1 MEKITLT
8 FLALIMATF
17 LFGQEFKVSVAP
29 TISIALNN
37 PFAIGGPSQSAQPG
51 FNISTD
57 YLFRN
62 DKKVSFGLGLSYQF
76 NQVRWT
82 GHHDNNNFLPRTE
95 KINLF
100 SISFRSIFNFKRNF
114 YLSLDPSV
122 DLNSFYTSKL
132 IIDNQTGLGLSLA
145 FGKSIKIKKA
155 LLLNIEPRLWVHNII
170 PFQEENSH
178 YRLTTTSLNIGVIF
192 GPKTSLSHDK

>member
-1 MEKITLT
+1 MEKIILT
-8 FLALIMATF
+8 FLALIMTTF
-17 LFGQEFKVSVAP
+17 LSGQKFKVSVAP
-29 TISIALNN
+29 AISVALIN

-51 FNISTD
+51 FNTSFD

-62 DKKVSFGLGLSYQF
+62 DKKLSFGLGFSYQF

-82 GHHDNNNFLPRTE
+82 GHHDNNNFVPRTE
-95 KINLF
+95 KFNLF
-100 SISFRSIFNFKRNF
+100 SISFRSTLNFKRNF

-132 IIDNQTGLGLSLA
+132 IINNQSGCGLSFA
-145 FGKSIKIKKA
+145 FGKSIKIKKT

-170 PFQEENSH
+170 PFQDENSH
-178 YRLTTTSLNIGVIF
+178 YLLTTNSLNIGLIF
-192 GPKTSLSHDK
+192 GPETSPSHDK

>member
-82 GHHDNNNFLPRTE
+82 GHHDNINFVPRTE
-95 KINLF
+95 KFNLF
-100 SISFRSIFNFKRNF
+100 SISFRSILNFKRDF

-122 DLNSFYTSKL
+122 DLNSFYSPRL
-132 IIDNQTGLGLSLA
+132 IINNQTGVGLSFAL
-145 FGKSIKIKKA
+145 GKSIKIKKT
-155 LLLNIEPRLWVHNII
+155 LILNIEPRLWIHNII
-170 PFQEENSH
+170 PFKDENSH
-178 YRLTTTSLNIGVIF
+178 YRLTTNSLNIGLIF
-192 GPKTSLSHDK
+192 GPKTSPSNDK